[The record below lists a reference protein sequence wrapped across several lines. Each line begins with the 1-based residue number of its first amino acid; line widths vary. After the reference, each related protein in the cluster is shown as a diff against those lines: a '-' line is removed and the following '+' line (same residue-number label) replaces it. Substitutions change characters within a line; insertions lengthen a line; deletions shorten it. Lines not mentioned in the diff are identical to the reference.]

1 LAEANSSIVHYIVG
15 YYSQTRPH
23 QFNGGI
29 SPNEVEARYWNTSKV
44 VASFT

>member
-1 LAEANSSIVHYIVG
+1 VG

-29 SPNEVEARYWNTSKV
+29 SPNAAETRYWNTSKI